1 MTGCRLALQAVRLA
15 RPANLKSRLGLAE
28 ILSMRTLGLD
38 RATLRR
44 KTRDGALAV
53 GVVLLAS
60 SVLVVVS
67 RALPHPMGARVVG
80 MAAIGIAMALA
91 GLLFIRFA
99 DRVTIGIV
107 FAALMLTAVAVGG
120 LAYES
125 GVAAGQFG
133 SILFWVVLVAALVLP
148 RRALIACV
156 GWVLA
161 VSALTLI
168 AVGHSPGYAGVTL
181 WILFAF
187 SLSIVTAF
195 ASVLVAQRSSA
206 DTRAQRF
213 FDLSHDLLCTLNQD
227 GYLVELNASWERTVG
242 FTPDEL
248 RARPGL
254 EFVHPEDREKTKA
267 AVAQV
272 FGGRNDADFQNRFRN
287 KNGGW
292 RWLRWSS
299 TAMRDE
305 GLLYAR
311 ATDVT
316 DRVEAD
322 LERERLLVE
331 LENIAQ
337 ADSLTTLP
345 NRRSLEKR
353 LDAEIGRAE
362 RDDVSL
368 SLAVFDLDGFKAY
381 NDANGHLAGDQ
392 MLCRLAR
399 NWLRHVRDTDF
410 LARWGGDEFMVVLPG
425 CDLNFA
431 APIVERLRIS
441 TPIGQTCSAGLATRL
456 PGESSDQ
463 LTHRADGALYRAK
476 AAGRDLLALADFEAG
491 SGPDLA
497 QLIGNLHLEQ
507 EWVEGELLEPGG

>member
-1 MTGCRLALQAVRLA
+1 VS
-15 RPANLKSRLGLAE
+15 K
-28 ILSMRTLGLD
+28 LGLD
-38 RATLRR
+38 KATLRR
-44 KTRDGALAV
+44 QTHDGALAV
-53 GVVLLAS
+53 AAVLLPAAA
-60 SVLVVVS
+60 LVAISLV
-67 RALPHPMGARVVG
+67 LPHPTGADTLG
-80 MAAIGIAMALA
+80 MAAIGSGMALA
-91 GLLFIRFA
+91 GLLFIQFA
-99 DRVTIGIV
+99 DRVTVGIV
-107 FAALMLTAVAVGG
+107 FAALLLTAVALGG
-120 LAYES
+120 LVYES
-125 GVAAGQFG
+125 GVASGQFG
-133 SILFWVVLVAALVLP
+133 SVLFWVVLAAAFVLP
-148 RRALIACV
+148 RRAVAACV
-156 GWVLA
+156 AWVLA

-168 AVGHSPGYAGVTL
+168 AVGHSPGYSGVTL
-181 WILFAF
+181 WILFAL
-187 SLSIVTAF
+187 SLSIVTVF

-267 AVAQV
+267 GVAQA
-272 FGGRNDADFQNRFRN
+272 FGGGNDTDFQNRFRN
-287 KNGGW
+287 KSGGW

-299 TAMRDE
+299 AAVRDE

-322 LERERLLVE
+322 LERERLVVE

-381 NDANGHLAGDQ
+381 NDAHGHLAGDQ

-431 APIVERLRIS
+431 TPIVERLRIS

-463 LTHRADGALYRAK
+463 LIHRADGALYRAK

-497 QLIGNLHLEQ
+497 QLIGDLHLEK
-507 EWVEGELLEPGG
+507 EWVEGELLEPGK